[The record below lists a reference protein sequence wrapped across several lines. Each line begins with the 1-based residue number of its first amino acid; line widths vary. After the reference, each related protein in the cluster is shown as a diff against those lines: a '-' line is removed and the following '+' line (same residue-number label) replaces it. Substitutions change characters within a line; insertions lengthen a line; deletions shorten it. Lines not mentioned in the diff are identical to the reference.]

1 MIGDEVRIASAA
13 LSATIAPL
21 GAELQTLG
29 DADGRDLLWNGD
41 PAYWT
46 GRAPLLFPF
55 VGRLGGDAYRLDG
68 QSHALGQH
76 GFARRRSFALVE
88 QAPAHVLFR
97 LTDDE
102 ETRLLYPFAF
112 ELDAEYRIDGATLAM
127 TITARN
133 TGDRPLPASFGYHPA
148 FRWPLPYG
156 AAREDHR
163 ILFEKDEP
171 APLRVL
177 AGGLVSPERV
187 PSPVEG
193 RSLPLN
199 DALFARDAMIWDRL
213 ESRQL
218 LYGAENGPQ
227 LDIAFPDTPWLGIWT
242 KPGAGYVCIEP
253 WAGIADPEGFEGE
266 IWEKPGIVAIEPGG
280 ERRFRMIVTLTG
292 I

>member
-55 VGRLGGDAYRLDG
+55 IGRLNGDAYRLDG
-68 QSHALGQH
+68 VSHPLGQH
-76 GFARRRSFALVE
+76 GFARRRNFALVE
-88 QAPAHVLFR
+88 QAPARALFR

-102 ETRLLYPFAF
+102 ETRALYPFAF
-112 ELDAEYRIDGATLAM
+112 ELDADYRIDGATLTM

-177 AGGLVSPERV
+177 AGGLASPELV

-193 RSLPLN
+193 RSLPLT
-199 DALFARDAMIWDRL
+199 DTLFARDAMIWDRL

-218 LYGAENGPQ
+218 LYGAGDGPQ
-227 LDIAFPDTPWLGIWT
+227 LDIRFPDMPWLGIWT

-253 WAGIADPEGFEGE
+253 WAGMADPEGFEGE
-266 IWEKPGIVAIEPGG
+266 VWEKPGIIAIEPGG
-280 ERRFRMIVTLTG
+280 ERSFRMIVTLTG
-292 I
+292 L